1 MERAIPFTFA
11 HTHPFCVIF
20 KLWSVLEILREM
32 ERVQGVK
39 ERKCRK
45 EIGAKEREQKK
56 RTGKEKAQSPEL

>member
-32 ERVQGVK
+32 ERMKGKKDGGEK
-39 ERKCRK
+39 E
-45 EIGAKEREQKK
+45 
-56 RTGKEKAQSPEL
+56 